1 MQTTLENKK
10 KVVTNFPISA
20 LKKNNKIEEGGASC
34 SNVKKEQDIIDVRAQ
49 KMMKGKVEPFVVP
62 IVVRATR

>member
-1 MQTTLENKK
+1 LENKK

-34 SNVKKEQDIIDVRAQ
+34 SNVKKE
-49 KMMKGKVEPFVVP
+49 
-62 IVVRATR
+62 